1 MPVPV
6 YSVHGTLYM
15 KFIFTWKLRG
25 CSSPTSVEHSQQKG
39 NFVCCFRWDLMH
51 RWKLYPRIQ
60 LENIPYITLNS
71 ISSATVKHSKMLEV
85 MQTSIKWAS
94 HWSAGMLLKPCS
106 YIKLIND
113 PKRYRK
119 FEIVFLAHSHFL
131 SLSPLPFNLSVPVH
145 VTWQLKG
152 RAPIHAPCALAV
164 VFYGLC
170 CKFSLKALYKFS
182 FQWQIEK
189 LVHLP
194 KTQSH
199 NLSSLLNDKSVS
211 FSL

>member
-1 MPVPV
+1 MPVPVPV

-25 CSSPTSVEHSQQKG
+25 CSSPTSVKHSQQKG

-131 SLSPLPFNLSVPVH
+131 SLSPFLSICPFLFMWLGSWREGLPFMHH
-145 VTWQLKG
+145 VL
-152 RAPIHAPCALAV
+152 
-164 VFYGLC
+164 
-170 CKFSLKALYKFS
+170 
-182 FQWQIEK
+182 
-189 LVHLP
+189 
-194 KTQSH
+194 
-199 NLSSLLNDKSVS
+199 
-211 FSL
+211 